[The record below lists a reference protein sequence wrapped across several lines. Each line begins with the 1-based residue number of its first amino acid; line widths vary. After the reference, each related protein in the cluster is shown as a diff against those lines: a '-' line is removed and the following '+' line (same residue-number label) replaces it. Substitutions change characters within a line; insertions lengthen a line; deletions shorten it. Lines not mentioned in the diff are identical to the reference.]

1 MKCWMTEE
9 GNVTYQKRD
18 GDDSMTREELYKMV
32 EKRPLI
38 LDGATGSNLQKAGMP
53 TGVCPELWIMEHEE
67 VLIELQKAYVEAGAD
82 ILYAPT
88 FSGNRE
94 KLNEYGLDGRT
105 EEINKTLV
113 SISKKAAGDRALVAG
128 DMTMTGV
135 ALEPVGTMPLET
147 LIDIYKEQARYLYEA
162 GVDLFVV
169 ETMMS
174 LAETRAAVIAIRE
187 TCDLPVMA
195 SMTFQEDGRTL
206 YGTDP
211 VTAVVVL
218 QSIGADVIGVNC
230 STGPEQMLPVVRK
243 MKEYAEVPIMVKP
256 NAGLPELVDG
266 ETVYPMDAE
275 EFASWGPA
283 FVEAGAGLLGGCCG
297 TTPEHIRRL
306 AETVN
311 DLAVLPPDNRHPA
324 MLASER
330 KSQEILLDGNFLII
344 GERINP
350 TGKKKLQQELREG
363 RLHMVEEMAEQ
374 QEEMGAH
381 ILDINMGTNGIDEKE
396 MMLKAIQKVT
406 MVSDL
411 PLCIDTSYVEVME
424 AALRAY
430 PGRAL
435 VNSISMEKEKIEK
448 LLPLVKKYGAMFILL
463 PLSDKG
469 LPESLEEKKTLIHQV
484 LEQAEACGISRSRVI
499 VDGLVTTIGAN
510 KKAALETLET
520 IRYCKE
526 ELGLCTTVGL
536 SNISFGLPERAYV
549 NGAFAA
555 MAIQNGLTM
564 AIANPSNALL
574 MGLSYASDLLQ
585 NKPQADI
592 AYIEQVKRM
601 EEKQAASAGPAGT
614 AGNTEPGKV
623 GYAGAAGSNG
633 VDTAGAGNPQG
644 AQSRSTSTLQ
654 SQSAGSDTAER
665 TPVFEAVL
673 KGNVEEIVDRVKV
686 ALAGGS
692 SPKEILDGMLIPAI
706 NEVGRLFD
714 IQAYF
719 LPQLIASANA
729 MKEGI
734 GYLEP
739 LLQEDSD
746 GEEKPVIVI
755 ATVEGDIHDIGKNLV
770 ALMLKNYGYQVYD
783 LGKDVPAE
791 KIIAAAEEHDAS
803 IIALSALM
811 TTTMMRMKDTIRLR
825 NKRNLKAKVII
836 GGAVTTQSFADEI
849 GADGYSKDAAEA
861 VKLVQS
867 LLGE

>member
-1 MKCWMTEE
+1 
-9 GNVTYQKRD
+9 
-18 GDDSMTREELYKMV
+18 MTREELYKRI
-32 EKRPLI
+32 EERPLI

-67 VLIELQKAYVEAGAD
+67 ALIRLQEKYVEAGTD

-94 KLNEYGLDGRT
+94 KLKEYGLSDRT
-105 EEINKTLV
+105 EEINKRLV
-113 SISKKAAGDRALVAG
+113 AISKKAAKDRALVAG

-135 ALEPVGTMPLET
+135 ALEPVGPMKLEE
-147 LIDIYKEQARYLYEA
+147 LINIYKEQARCLFEA

-187 TCDLPVMA
+187 VCDLPVMA

-206 YGTDP
+206 YGTDS

-243 MKEYAEVPIMVKP
+243 MKEYADVPLLVKP
-256 NAGLPELVDG
+256 NAGLPELVEG
-266 ETVYPMDAE
+266 ETIYPMSAE
-275 EFASWGPA
+275 EFASFGPA

-297 TTPEHIRRL
+297 TTPEHIAQL
-306 AETVN
+306 AGRVRGLATV
-311 DLAVLPPDNRHPA
+311 PPENRHPI

-330 KSQEILLDGNFLII
+330 KSQEILPDGPFLII

-350 TGKKKLQQELREG
+350 TGKKRLQQELREG
-363 RLHMVEEMAEQ
+363 RLDLVEEMAEE
-374 QEEMGAH
+374 QEELGAH

-396 MMLKAIQKVT
+396 MMLKAIQKVS

-435 VNSISMEKEKIEK
+435 VNSVSMEKEKVEK
-448 LLPLVKKYGAMFILL
+448 LLPLVRKYGAMFILL

-469 LPESLEEKKTLIHQV
+469 LPKSLEEKKELIHQ
-484 LEQAEACGISRSRVI
+484 LLARAAACGIGKNRII
-499 VDGLVTTIGAN
+499 VDGLVTTVGAN
-510 KKAALETLET
+510 KQAALETLET

-526 ELGLCTTVGL
+526 ELGLCTAVGL
-536 SNISFGLPERAYV
+536 SNISFGLPERSYV

-564 AIANPSNALL
+564 AIANPSNDLL
-574 MGLSYASDLLQ
+574 MGLACAADLLKD
-585 NKPQADI
+585 KPQADET
-592 AYIEQVKRM
+592 YITRVQQIKERQTFAAHIPGNVPAGAGATEQQTAAGTGRQ
-601 EEKQAASAGPAGT
+601 QAASEASSGT
-614 AGNTEPGKV
+614 PDS
-623 GYAGAAGSNG
+623 GAKMAAS
-633 VDTAGAGNPQG
+633 
-644 AQSRSTSTLQ
+644 AQ
-654 SQSAGSDTAER
+654 

-673 KGNVEEIVDRVKV
+673 KGRKNGIVEKV
-686 ALAGGS
+686 QEELARGTAA
-692 SPKEILDGMLIPAI
+692 KDILDGQLIPAI

-729 MKEGI
+729 MKEAI

-739 LLQEDSD
+739 LLQEGGDTD
-746 GEEKPVIVI
+746 EKPVIVI

-791 KIIAAAEEHDAS
+791 KIIAAAEEYGAS

-825 NKRNLKAKVII
+825 NEKKMDVRVVI

-867 LLGE
+867 LLDA

>member
-1 MKCWMTEE
+1 
-9 GNVTYQKRD
+9 
-18 GDDSMTREELYKMV
+18 MTREELYRRL
-32 EKRPLI
+32 ESGPII

-53 TGVCPELWIMEHEE
+53 AGVCPELWILEHEDA
-67 VLIELQKAYVEAGAD
+67 LLRLQQDFVEAGTD

-94 KLNEYGLDGRT
+94 KLREYGLDARA
-105 EEINKTLV
+105 EEMNKALV
-113 SISKKAAGDRALVAG
+113 ALSKKAAGGRALVAG

-135 ALEPVGTMPLET
+135 ALEPTGPMKLEE
-147 LIDIYKEQARYLYEA
+147 LIEIYKEQAGYLCEA

-174 LAETRAAVIAIRE
+174 LAETRAAVLAIRE
-187 TCDLPVMA
+187 TCDLPIIA

-230 STGPEQMLPVVRK
+230 STGPEQMLTLVRK
-243 MKEYAEVPIMVKP
+243 MKEYAEVPLLVKP

-266 ETVYPMDAE
+266 ETVYPMGAE
-275 EFASWGPA
+275 EFASFGPA

-297 TTPEHIRRL
+297 TTPKHIRCL
-306 AETVN
+306 ADAVRG
-311 DLAVLPPDNRHPA
+311 LPVLPPDNRHPA

-350 TGKKKLQQELREG
+350 TGKKRLQQELREG
-363 RLHMVEEMAEQ
+363 KLHIVEEMAEQ

-396 MMLKAIQKVT
+396 MMLRAIRKVT

-411 PLCIDTSYVEVME
+411 PLCIDTSYVDVME

-463 PLSDKG
+463 PLSDRG

-484 LEQAEACGISRSRVI
+484 LERAEACGIDRSRII

-555 MAIQNGLTM
+555 MAVQSGLTM

-574 MGLSYASDLLQ
+574 MGLAFASDLLQ
-585 NKPQADI
+585 NKPQADL
-592 AYIEQVKRM
+592 AYIEQVQRM
-601 EEKQAASAGPAGT
+601 EEKGLLPVPRAA
-614 AGNTEPGKV
+614 K
-623 GYAGAAGSNG
+623 
-633 VDTAGAGNPQG
+633 
-644 AQSRSTSTLQ
+644 
-654 SQSAGSDTAER
+654 
-665 TPVFEAVL
+665 
-673 KGNVEEIVDRVKV
+673 
-686 ALAGGS
+686 
-692 SPKEILDGMLIPAI
+692 
-706 NEVGRLFD
+706 
-714 IQAYF
+714 
-719 LPQLIASANA
+719 
-729 MKEGI
+729 
-734 GYLEP
+734 
-739 LLQEDSD
+739 
-746 GEEKPVIVI
+746 
-755 ATVEGDIHDIGKNLV
+755 
-770 ALMLKNYGYQVYD
+770 
-783 LGKDVPAE
+783 
-791 KIIAAAEEHDAS
+791 
-803 IIALSALM
+803 
-811 TTTMMRMKDTIRLR
+811 
-825 NKRNLKAKVII
+825 
-836 GGAVTTQSFADEI
+836 GAVPKDEHAI
-849 GADGYSKDAAEA
+849 
-861 VKLVQS
+861 
-867 LLGE
+867 

>member
-1 MKCWMTEE
+1 
-9 GNVTYQKRD
+9 
-18 GDDSMTREELYKMV
+18 MTREELYKRI
-32 EKRPLI
+32 EERPLI

-67 VLIELQKAYVEAGAD
+67 ALIRLQEEYVEAGTD

-94 KLNEYGLDGRT
+94 KLKEYGLSDRT
-105 EEINKTLV
+105 EEINKRLV
-113 SISKKAAGDRALVAG
+113 AISKKAAKDRALVAG

-135 ALEPVGTMPLET
+135 ALEPVGPMKLEE
-147 LIDIYKEQARYLYEA
+147 LIDIYKEQARCLFEA

-174 LAETRAAVIAIRE
+174 LAETRAAVIAIKE
-187 TCDLPVMA
+187 VCDLPVIA

-243 MKEYAEVPIMVKP
+243 MKEYADVPLLVKP
-256 NAGLPELVDG
+256 NAGLPELVEG
-266 ETVYPMDAE
+266 ETIYPMSAE
-275 EFASWGPA
+275 EFASFGPA

-297 TTPEHIRRL
+297 TTPEHIAQL
-306 AETVN
+306 AGRVRGLATV
-311 DLAVLPPDNRHPA
+311 PPENRHPI

-330 KSQEILLDGNFLII
+330 KSQEILPDGPFLVI

-350 TGKKKLQQELREG
+350 TGKKRLQQELREG
-363 RLHMVEEMAEQ
+363 RLDLVEEMAEE
-374 QEEMGAH
+374 QEELGAH

-396 MMLKAIQKVT
+396 MMLKAIQKVS

-435 VNSISMEKEKIEK
+435 VNSVSMEKEKVEK
-448 LLPLVKKYGAMFILL
+448 LLPLVRKYGAMFILL

-469 LPESLEEKKTLIHQV
+469 LPKSLEEKKELIHQ
-484 LEQAEACGISRSRVI
+484 LLARAAACGIGKNRII
-499 VDGLVTTIGAN
+499 VDGLVTTVGAN
-510 KKAALETLET
+510 KQAALETLET

-526 ELGLCTTVGL
+526 ELGLCTAVGL
-536 SNISFGLPERAYV
+536 SNISFGLPERSYV

-564 AIANPSNALL
+564 AIANPSNDLL
-574 MGLSYASDLLQ
+574 MGLACAADLLKD
-585 NKPQADI
+585 KPQADET
-592 AYIEQVKRM
+592 YITRVQQIKERQTFAAHTSGIVPAGAGATEQQTAAGTGRQ
-601 EEKQAASAGPAGT
+601 QAASEASSGT
-614 AGNTEPGKV
+614 LDS
-623 GYAGAAGSNG
+623 GAK
-633 VDTAGAGNPQG
+633 TAAS
-644 AQSRSTSTLQ
+644 AQ
-654 SQSAGSDTAER
+654 

-673 KGNVEEIVDRVKV
+673 KGRKNGIVEKV
-686 ALAGGS
+686 QEELARGTAA
-692 SPKEILDGMLIPAI
+692 KDILDGQLIPAI

-729 MKEGI
+729 MKEAI

-739 LLQEDSD
+739 LLQEGGDTD
-746 GEEKPVIVI
+746 EKPVIVI

-791 KIIAAAEEHDAS
+791 KIIAAAEEYGAS

-825 NKRNLKAKVII
+825 NEKKMDVRVII

-867 LLGE
+867 LLDA

>member
-1 MKCWMTEE
+1 
-9 GNVTYQKRD
+9 
-18 GDDSMTREELYKMV
+18 MTREELYKRI
-32 EKRPLI
+32 EERPLI

-67 VLIELQKAYVEAGAD
+67 ALIRLQEEYVEAGTD

-94 KLNEYGLDGRT
+94 KLKEYGLSDRT
-105 EEINKTLV
+105 EEINKRLV
-113 SISKKAAGDRALVAG
+113 AISKKAAKDRALVAG

-135 ALEPVGTMPLET
+135 ALEPVGPMKLEE
-147 LIDIYKEQARYLYEA
+147 LIDIYKEQARCLFEA

-174 LAETRAAVIAIRE
+174 LAETRAAVIAIKE
-187 TCDLPVMA
+187 VCDLPVIA

-243 MKEYAEVPIMVKP
+243 MKEYADVPLLVKP
-256 NAGLPELVDG
+256 NAGLPELVEG
-266 ETVYPMDAE
+266 ETIYPMSAE
-275 EFASWGPA
+275 EFASFGPA

-297 TTPEHIRRL
+297 TTPEHIAQL
-306 AETVN
+306 AGRVRGLATV
-311 DLAVLPPDNRHPA
+311 PPENRHPI

-330 KSQEILLDGNFLII
+330 KSQEILPDGPFLVI

-350 TGKKKLQQELREG
+350 TGKKRLQQELREG
-363 RLHMVEEMAEQ
+363 RLDLVEEMAEE
-374 QEEMGAH
+374 QEELGAH

-396 MMLKAIQKVT
+396 MMLKAIQKVS

-435 VNSISMEKEKIEK
+435 VNSVSMEKEKVEK
-448 LLPLVKKYGAMFILL
+448 LLPLVRKYGAMFILL

-469 LPESLEEKKTLIHQV
+469 LPKSLEEKKELIHQ
-484 LEQAEACGISRSRVI
+484 LLARAAACGIGKKRII
-499 VDGLVTTIGAN
+499 VDGLVTTVGAN
-510 KKAALETLET
+510 KQAALETLET

-526 ELGLCTTVGL
+526 ELGLCTAVGL
-536 SNISFGLPERAYV
+536 SNISFGLPERSYV

-564 AIANPSNALL
+564 AIANPSNDLL
-574 MGLSYASDLLQ
+574 MGLACAADLLKD
-585 NKPQADI
+585 KPQADET
-592 AYIEQVKRM
+592 YITRVQQIKERQTFAAHTSGNVPAGAGATEQQTAAGTGRQ
-601 EEKQAASAGPAGT
+601 QAASEASSGT
-614 AGNTEPGKV
+614 LDS
-623 GYAGAAGSNG
+623 GAK
-633 VDTAGAGNPQG
+633 TAAS
-644 AQSRSTSTLQ
+644 AQ
-654 SQSAGSDTAER
+654 

-673 KGNVEEIVDRVKV
+673 KGRKNGIVEKV
-686 ALAGGS
+686 QEELARGTAA
-692 SPKEILDGMLIPAI
+692 KDILDGQLIPAI

-714 IQAYF
+714 VQAYF

-729 MKEGI
+729 MKEAI

-739 LLQEDSD
+739 LLQEGGDTD
-746 GEEKPVIVI
+746 EKPVIVI

-791 KIIAAAEEHDAS
+791 KIIAAAEEYGAS

-825 NKRNLKAKVII
+825 NEKKMDVRVII

-867 LLGE
+867 LLDA

>member
-1 MKCWMTEE
+1 
-9 GNVTYQKRD
+9 
-18 GDDSMTREELYKMV
+18 MTREELYKRI
-32 EKRPLI
+32 EERPLI

-67 VLIELQKAYVEAGAD
+67 ALIRLQEKYVEAGTD

-94 KLNEYGLDGRT
+94 KLKEYGLSDRT
-105 EEINKTLV
+105 EEINKRLV
-113 SISKKAAGDRALVAG
+113 AISKKAAKDRALVAG

-135 ALEPVGTMPLET
+135 ALEPVGPMKLEE
-147 LIDIYKEQARYLYEA
+147 LIDIYKEQARCLFEA

-187 TCDLPVMA
+187 VCDLPVMA

-243 MKEYAEVPIMVKP
+243 MKEYADVPLLVKP
-256 NAGLPELVDG
+256 NAGLPELVEG
-266 ETVYPMDAE
+266 ETIYPMSAE
-275 EFASWGPA
+275 EFASFGPA

-297 TTPEHIRRL
+297 TTPEHIAQL
-306 AETVN
+306 AGRVRGLATV
-311 DLAVLPPDNRHPA
+311 PPENRHPI

-330 KSQEILLDGNFLII
+330 KSQEILPDGPFLII

-350 TGKKKLQQELREG
+350 TGKKRLQQELREG
-363 RLHMVEEMAEQ
+363 RLDLVEEMAEE
-374 QEEMGAH
+374 QEELGAH

-396 MMLKAIQKVT
+396 MMLKAIQKVS

-435 VNSISMEKEKIEK
+435 VNSVSMEKEKVEK
-448 LLPLVKKYGAMFILL
+448 LLPLVRKYGAMFILL

-469 LPESLEEKKTLIHQV
+469 LPKSLEEKKELIHQ
-484 LEQAEACGISRSRVI
+484 LLARAAACGIGKNRII
-499 VDGLVTTIGAN
+499 VDGLVTTVGAN
-510 KKAALETLET
+510 KQAALETLET

-526 ELGLCTTVGL
+526 ELGLCTAVGL
-536 SNISFGLPERAYV
+536 SNISFGLPERSYV

-564 AIANPSNALL
+564 AIANPSNDLL
-574 MGLSYASDLLQ
+574 MGLACAADLLKD
-585 NKPQADI
+585 KPQADET
-592 AYIEQVKRM
+592 YITRVQQIKERQTFAAHIPGNVPAGAGATEQQTAAGTGRQ
-601 EEKQAASAGPAGT
+601 QAASEASSGT
-614 AGNTEPGKV
+614 PDS
-623 GYAGAAGSNG
+623 GAKMAAS
-633 VDTAGAGNPQG
+633 
-644 AQSRSTSTLQ
+644 AQ
-654 SQSAGSDTAER
+654 

-673 KGNVEEIVDRVKV
+673 KGRKNGIVEKV
-686 ALAGGS
+686 QEELARGTAA
-692 SPKEILDGMLIPAI
+692 KDILDGQLIPAI

-714 IQAYF
+714 VQAYF

-729 MKEGI
+729 MKEAI

-739 LLQEDSD
+739 LLQEGGDTD
-746 GEEKPVIVI
+746 EKPVIVI

-791 KIIAAAEEHDAS
+791 KIIAAAEEYGAS

-825 NKRNLKAKVII
+825 NEKKMDVRVII

-867 LLGE
+867 LLDA

>member
-1 MKCWMTEE
+1 
-9 GNVTYQKRD
+9 
-18 GDDSMTREELYKMV
+18 MTREELYKRI
-32 EKRPLI
+32 EERPLI

-67 VLIELQKAYVEAGAD
+67 ALIRLQEEYVEAGTD

-94 KLNEYGLDGRT
+94 KLKEYGLSDRT
-105 EEINKTLV
+105 EEINKRLV
-113 SISKKAAGDRALVAG
+113 AISKKAAKDRALVAG

-135 ALEPVGTMPLET
+135 ALEPVGPMKLEE
-147 LIDIYKEQARYLYEA
+147 LIDIYKEQARCLFEA

-187 TCDLPVMA
+187 VCDLPVMA

-243 MKEYAEVPIMVKP
+243 MKEYADVPLLVKP
-256 NAGLPELVDG
+256 NAGLPELVEG
-266 ETVYPMDAE
+266 ETIYPMSAE
-275 EFASWGPA
+275 EFASFGPA

-297 TTPEHIRRL
+297 TTPEHIAQL
-306 AETVN
+306 AGRVRGLATV
-311 DLAVLPPDNRHPA
+311 PPENRHPI

-330 KSQEILLDGNFLII
+330 KSQEILPDGPFLII

-350 TGKKKLQQELREG
+350 TGKKRLQQELREG
-363 RLHMVEEMAEQ
+363 RLDLVEEMAEE
-374 QEEMGAH
+374 QEELGAH

-396 MMLKAIQKVT
+396 MMLKAIQKVS

-435 VNSISMEKEKIEK
+435 VNSVSMEKEKVEK
-448 LLPLVKKYGAMFILL
+448 LLPLVRKYGAMFILL

-469 LPESLEEKKTLIHQV
+469 LPKSLEEKKELIHQ
-484 LEQAEACGISRSRVI
+484 LLARAAACGIGKNRII
-499 VDGLVTTIGAN
+499 VDGLVTTVGAN
-510 KKAALETLET
+510 KQAALETLET

-526 ELGLCTTVGL
+526 ELGLCTAVGL
-536 SNISFGLPERAYV
+536 SNISFGLPERSYV

-564 AIANPSNALL
+564 AIANPSNDLL
-574 MGLSYASDLLQ
+574 MGLACAADLLKD
-585 NKPQADI
+585 KPQADET
-592 AYIEQVKRM
+592 YITRVQQIKERQTFAAHIPGNVPAGAGATEQQTAAGTGRQ
-601 EEKQAASAGPAGT
+601 QAASEASSGT
-614 AGNTEPGKV
+614 PDS
-623 GYAGAAGSNG
+623 GAKMAAS
-633 VDTAGAGNPQG
+633 
-644 AQSRSTSTLQ
+644 AQ
-654 SQSAGSDTAER
+654 

-673 KGNVEEIVDRVKV
+673 KGRKNGIVEKV
-686 ALAGGS
+686 QEELARGTAA
-692 SPKEILDGMLIPAI
+692 KDILDGQLIPAI

-729 MKEGI
+729 MKEAI

-739 LLQEDSD
+739 LLQEDGD
-746 GEEKPVIVI
+746 TDEKPVIVI

-791 KIIAAAEEHDAS
+791 KIIAAAEEYGAS

-825 NKRNLKAKVII
+825 NEKKMDVRVII

-867 LLGE
+867 LLDA

>member
-1 MKCWMTEE
+1 MTRKELFQLIEE
-9 GNVTYQKRD
+9 G
-18 GDDSMTREELYKMV
+18 
-32 EKRPLI
+32 PII

-53 TGVCPELWIMEHEE
+53 VGVCPEQWILENEE
-67 VLIELQKAYVEAGAD
+67 ALLRLQKAYVDAGTK

-88 FSGNRE
+88 FSGNRV
-94 KLNEYGLDGRT
+94 KLEEYGLGDRA
-105 EEINKTLV
+105 EEINKKLV
-113 SISKKAAGDRALVAG
+113 ALSKKAAGEKALVAG
-128 DMTMTGV
+128 DLTMTGV
-135 ALEPVGTMPLET
+135 ALEPIGPMKLED
-147 LIDIYKEQARYLYEA
+147 LIDIYKEQAKYLLDA

-174 LAETRAAVIAIRE
+174 LAETRAAVIAIKE
-187 TCDLPVMA
+187 ICDLPVIA

-211 VTAVVVL
+211 ITAVVVL
-218 QSIGADVIGVNC
+218 QSVGADVIGVNC
-230 STGPEQMLPVVRK
+230 STGPDEMIPIVRQ
-243 MKEYAEVPIMVKP
+243 MKEYADIPILAKP
-256 NAGLPELVDG
+256 NAGLPVLVQG
-266 ETVYPMDAE
+266 ETIYPMSPE
-275 EFASWGPA
+275 EFASFGPA
-283 FVEAGAGLLGGCCG
+283 FVDAGAGLLGGCCG

-306 AETVN
+306 TESVRDCKVKGPEN
-311 DLAVLPPDNRHPA
+311 LHP
-324 MLASER
+324 MMVASER
-330 KSQEILLDGNFLII
+330 KSQEIALDGNFLVI

-350 TGKKKLQQELREG
+350 TGKKKLQEELRAG
-363 RLHMVEEMAEQ
+363 KLQIVEEMAEQ

-406 MVSDL
+406 MVSSL

-463 PLSDKG
+463 PLSDEG
-469 LPESLEEKKTLIHQV
+469 LPKNLEEKKELIHEV
-484 LEQAEACGISRSRVI
+484 LNRAQTLGISRNQIV
-499 VDGLVTTIGAN
+499 VDGLVTTVGAN

-526 ELGLCTTVGL
+526 ELKLCTTIGL

-555 MAIQNGLTM
+555 MAIQSGLTM
-564 AIANPSNALL
+564 AIANPSNQLL
-574 MGLSYASDLLQ
+574 MGISFASDLLQ
-585 NKPQADI
+585 NKARADI
-592 AYIEQVKRM
+592 AYIEQVGRM
-601 EEKQAASAGPAGT
+601 EPMVMQTVNVSKKSAEQMPEMKS
-614 AGNTEPGKV
+614 GNQKNE
-623 GYAGAAGSNG
+623 N
-633 VDTAGAGNPQG
+633 
-644 AQSRSTSTLQ
+644 
-654 SQSAGSDTAER
+654 

-673 KGNVEEIVDRVKV
+673 KGNVEGIVDIVKKT
-686 ALAGGS
+686 LSQGET
-692 SPKEILDGMLIPAI
+692 PKNILDQMLIPAI

-714 IQAYF
+714 IQTYF

-729 MKEGI
+729 MKEAI
-734 GYLEP
+734 NYLEP
-739 LLQEDSD
+739 MLQENGSQ
-746 GEEKPVIVI
+746 EEMPVIVI

-791 KIIAAAEEHDAS
+791 EIIKAAREYDAD

-811 TTTMMRMKDTIRLR
+811 TTTMMKMKDTIALR
-825 NKRNLKAKVII
+825 NEYGLKAKVII
-836 GGAVTTQSFADEI
+836 GGAVTTQNFADEI

-867 LLGE
+867 LLGGAI

>member
-1 MKCWMTEE
+1 
-9 GNVTYQKRD
+9 
-18 GDDSMTREELYKMV
+18 MTREELYKMI

-94 KLNEYGLDGRT
+94 KLKEYGLDGRT

-306 AETVN
+306 AETVK

-448 LLPLVKKYGAMFILL
+448 LLPLVKKYGVMFILL

>member
-1 MKCWMTEE
+1 
-9 GNVTYQKRD
+9 
-18 GDDSMTREELYKMV
+18 MTREELYKRI
-32 EKRPLI
+32 EERPLI

-67 VLIELQKAYVEAGAD
+67 ALIRLQEEYVEAGTD

-94 KLNEYGLDGRT
+94 KLKEYGLSDRT
-105 EEINKTLV
+105 EEINKRLV
-113 SISKKAAGDRALVAG
+113 TISKKAAKDRALVAG

-135 ALEPVGTMPLET
+135 ALEPVGPMKLEE
-147 LIDIYKEQARYLYEA
+147 LIDIYKEQARCLFEA

-187 TCDLPVMA
+187 VCDLPVMA

-243 MKEYAEVPIMVKP
+243 MKEYADVPLLVKP
-256 NAGLPELVDG
+256 NAGLPELVEG
-266 ETVYPMDAE
+266 ETIYPMSAE
-275 EFASWGPA
+275 EFASFGPA

-297 TTPEHIRRL
+297 TTPEHIAQL
-306 AETVN
+306 AGRVRGLATV
-311 DLAVLPPDNRHPA
+311 PPENRHPI

-330 KSQEILLDGNFLII
+330 KSQEILPDGPFLII

-350 TGKKKLQQELREG
+350 TGKKRLQQELREG
-363 RLHMVEEMAEQ
+363 RLDLVEEMAEE
-374 QEEMGAH
+374 QEELGAH

-396 MMLKAIQKVT
+396 MMLKAIQKVS

-435 VNSISMEKEKIEK
+435 VNSVSMEKEKVEK
-448 LLPLVKKYGAMFILL
+448 LLPLVRKYGAMFILL

-469 LPESLEEKKTLIHQV
+469 LPKSPEEKKELIHQ
-484 LEQAEACGISRSRVI
+484 LLARAAACGIGKNRII
-499 VDGLVTTIGAN
+499 VDGLVTTVGAN
-510 KKAALETLET
+510 KQAALETLET

-526 ELGLCTTVGL
+526 ELGLCTAVGL
-536 SNISFGLPERAYV
+536 SNISFGLPERSYV

-564 AIANPSNALL
+564 AIANPSNDLL
-574 MGLSYASDLLQ
+574 MGLACAADLLKD
-585 NKPQADI
+585 KPQADET
-592 AYIEQVKRM
+592 YITRVQQIKERQTFAAHIPGNVPAGAGATEQQTAAGTGRQ
-601 EEKQAASAGPAGT
+601 QAASEASSGT
-614 AGNTEPGKV
+614 PDS
-623 GYAGAAGSNG
+623 GAKMAAS
-633 VDTAGAGNPQG
+633 
-644 AQSRSTSTLQ
+644 AQ
-654 SQSAGSDTAER
+654 

-673 KGNVEEIVDRVKV
+673 KGRKNGIVEKV
-686 ALAGGS
+686 QEELARGTAA
-692 SPKEILDGMLIPAI
+692 KDILDGQLIPAI

-729 MKEGI
+729 MKEAI

-739 LLQEDSD
+739 LLQEGGDTD
-746 GEEKPVIVI
+746 EKPVIVI

-791 KIIAAAEEHDAS
+791 KIIAAAEEYGAS

-825 NKRNLKAKVII
+825 NEKKMDVRVII

-867 LLGE
+867 LLDA

>member
-1 MKCWMTEE
+1 
-9 GNVTYQKRD
+9 
-18 GDDSMTREELYKMV
+18 MTREELYKRI
-32 EKRPLI
+32 EERPLI

-67 VLIELQKAYVEAGAD
+67 ALIRLQEEYVEAGTD

-94 KLNEYGLDGRT
+94 KLKEYGLSDRT
-105 EEINKTLV
+105 EEINKRLV
-113 SISKKAAGDRALVAG
+113 AISKKAAKDRALVAG

-135 ALEPVGTMPLET
+135 ALEPVGPMKLEE
-147 LIDIYKEQARYLYEA
+147 LIDIYKEQARCLFEA

-174 LAETRAAVIAIRE
+174 LAETRAAVIAIKE
-187 TCDLPVMA
+187 VCDLPVIA

-243 MKEYAEVPIMVKP
+243 MKEYADVPLLVKP
-256 NAGLPELVDG
+256 NAGLPELVEG
-266 ETVYPMDAE
+266 ETIYPMSAE
-275 EFASWGPA
+275 EFASFGPA

-297 TTPEHIRRL
+297 TTPEHIAQL
-306 AETVN
+306 AGRVRGLATV
-311 DLAVLPPDNRHPA
+311 PPENRHPI

-330 KSQEILLDGNFLII
+330 KSQEILPDGPFLVI

-350 TGKKKLQQELREG
+350 TGKKRLQQELREG
-363 RLHMVEEMAEQ
+363 RLDLVEEMAEE
-374 QEEMGAH
+374 QEELGAH

-396 MMLKAIQKVT
+396 MMLKAIQKVS

-435 VNSISMEKEKIEK
+435 VNSVSMEKEKVEK
-448 LLPLVKKYGAMFILL
+448 LLPLVRKYGAMFILL

-469 LPESLEEKKTLIHQV
+469 LPKSLEEKKELIHQ
-484 LEQAEACGISRSRVI
+484 LLARAAACGIGKNRIV
-499 VDGLVTTIGAN
+499 VDGLVTTVGAN
-510 KKAALETLET
+510 KQAALETLET

-526 ELGLCTTVGL
+526 ELGLCTAVGL
-536 SNISFGLPERAYV
+536 SNISFGLPERSYV

-564 AIANPSNALL
+564 AIANPSNDLL
-574 MGLSYASDLLQ
+574 MGLACAADLLKD
-585 NKPQADI
+585 KPQADET
-592 AYIEQVKRM
+592 YITRVQQIKERQTFAAHTSGNVPAGAGATEQQTAAGTGRQ
-601 EEKQAASAGPAGT
+601 QAASEASSGT
-614 AGNTEPGKV
+614 LDS
-623 GYAGAAGSNG
+623 GAK
-633 VDTAGAGNPQG
+633 TAAS
-644 AQSRSTSTLQ
+644 AQ
-654 SQSAGSDTAER
+654 

-673 KGNVEEIVDRVKV
+673 KGRKNGIVEKV
-686 ALAGGS
+686 QEELARGTAA
-692 SPKEILDGMLIPAI
+692 KDILDGQLIPAI

-714 IQAYF
+714 VQAYF

-729 MKEGI
+729 MKEAI

-739 LLQEDSD
+739 LLQEGGDTD
-746 GEEKPVIVI
+746 EKPVIVI

-791 KIIAAAEEHDAS
+791 KIIAAAEEYGAS

-825 NKRNLKAKVII
+825 NEKKMDVRVII

-867 LLGE
+867 LLDA

>member
-1 MKCWMTEE
+1 
-9 GNVTYQKRD
+9 
-18 GDDSMTREELYKMV
+18 MTREELYKRI
-32 EKRPLI
+32 EERPLI

-67 VLIELQKAYVEAGAD
+67 ALIRLQEKYVEAGTD

-94 KLNEYGLDGRT
+94 KLKEYGLSDRT
-105 EEINKTLV
+105 EEINKRLV
-113 SISKKAAGDRALVAG
+113 AISKKAAKDRALVAG

-135 ALEPVGTMPLET
+135 ALEPVGPMKLEE
-147 LIDIYKEQARYLYEA
+147 LIDIYKEQARCLFEA

-187 TCDLPVMA
+187 VCDLPVMA

-243 MKEYAEVPIMVKP
+243 MKEYADVPLLVKP
-256 NAGLPELVDG
+256 NAGLPELVEG
-266 ETVYPMDAE
+266 ETIYPMSAE
-275 EFASWGPA
+275 EFASFGPA

-297 TTPEHIRRL
+297 TTPEHIAQL
-306 AETVN
+306 AGRVRG
-311 DLAVLPPDNRHPA
+311 LATVLPENRHPI

-330 KSQEILLDGNFLII
+330 KSQEILPDGPFLII

-350 TGKKKLQQELREG
+350 TGKKRLQQELREG
-363 RLHMVEEMAEQ
+363 RLDLVEEMAEE
-374 QEEMGAH
+374 QEELGAH

-396 MMLKAIQKVT
+396 MMLKAIQKVS

-435 VNSISMEKEKIEK
+435 VNSVSMEKEKVEK
-448 LLPLVKKYGAMFILL
+448 LLPLVRKYGAMFILL

-469 LPESLEEKKTLIHQV
+469 LPKSLEEKKELIHQ
-484 LEQAEACGISRSRVI
+484 LLARAAACGIGKNRII
-499 VDGLVTTIGAN
+499 VDGLVTTVGAN
-510 KKAALETLET
+510 KQAALETLET

-526 ELGLCTTVGL
+526 ELGLCTAVGL
-536 SNISFGLPERAYV
+536 SNISFGLPERSYV

-564 AIANPSNALL
+564 AIANPSNDLL
-574 MGLSYASDLLQ
+574 MGLACAADLLKD
-585 NKPQADI
+585 KPQADET
-592 AYIEQVKRM
+592 YITRVQQIKERQTFAAHIPGNVPAGAGATEQQTAAGTGRQ
-601 EEKQAASAGPAGT
+601 QAASEASSGT
-614 AGNTEPGKV
+614 PDS
-623 GYAGAAGSNG
+623 GAKMAAS
-633 VDTAGAGNPQG
+633 
-644 AQSRSTSTLQ
+644 AQ
-654 SQSAGSDTAER
+654 

-673 KGNVEEIVDRVKV
+673 KGRKNGIVEKV
-686 ALAGGS
+686 QEELARGTAA
-692 SPKEILDGMLIPAI
+692 KDILDGQLIPAI

-714 IQAYF
+714 VQAYF

-729 MKEGI
+729 MKEAI

-739 LLQEDSD
+739 LLQEGGDTD
-746 GEEKPVIVI
+746 EKPVIVI

-791 KIIAAAEEHDAS
+791 KIIAAAEEYGAS

-825 NKRNLKAKVII
+825 NEKKMDVRVII

-867 LLGE
+867 LLDA

>member
-1 MKCWMTEE
+1 
-9 GNVTYQKRD
+9 
-18 GDDSMTREELYKMV
+18 MTREELYQRL
-32 EKRPLI
+32 EKGPLI

-53 TGVCPELWIMEHEE
+53 TGVCPELWILEHEE
-67 VLIELQKAYVEAGAD
+67 VLTKLQKAYVEAGTD

-94 KLNEYGLDGRT
+94 KLKEYGLDDRI

-113 SISKKAAGDRALVAG
+113 RISKNAAGGQALVAG
-128 DMTMTGV
+128 DMTMTGI
-135 ALEPVGTMPLET
+135 ALEPVGAMPLET
-147 LIDIYKEQARYLYEA
+147 LIDIYKEQAKYLYEA

-174 LAETRAAVIAIRE
+174 LAETRAAIIAIKE
-187 TCDLPVMA
+187 ICDLPVMA

-218 QSIGADVIGVNC
+218 QSIGADVVGVNC
-230 STGPEQMLPVVRK
+230 STGPAQMLSVVRR
-243 MKEYAEVPIMVKP
+243 MKEYAEVPILVKP

-266 ETVYPMDAE
+266 ETIYPMDAE
-275 EFASWGPA
+275 EFASYGPA
-283 FVEAGAGLLGGCCG
+283 FIEAGAGILGGCCG

-306 AETVN
+306 EETVK
-311 DLAVLPPDNRHPA
+311 DLKVLPPENRHPA

-363 RLHMVEEMAEQ
+363 KLRMVEEMAEQ

-396 MMLKAIQKVT
+396 MMLKAIRKVT
-406 MVSDL
+406 MVTDL

-484 LEQAEACGISRSRVI
+484 LEKAEACGIDRSRIV

-526 ELGLCTTVGL
+526 ELRLCTTVGL

-564 AIANPSNALL
+564 AIANPSNSLL
-574 MGLSYASDLLQ
+574 MGLAYASDLLQ

-592 AYIEQVKRM
+592 TYIEQVKQIEGR
-601 EEKQAASAGPAGT
+601 Q
-614 AGNTEPGKV
+614 
-623 GYAGAAGSNG
+623 
-633 VDTAGAGNPQG
+633 DAGAG
-644 AQSRSTSTLQ
+644 QSGTPNVGNIGSEAGKADVGNSGGRTSGT
-654 SQSAGSDTAER
+654 SAAGESITHRKNSGEAETAALKQ

-673 KGNVEEIVDRVKV
+673 KGNTEEIVDRVKN
-686 ALAGGS
+686 ALADGTA
-692 SPKEILDGMLIPAI
+692 PKDILDHMLIPAI

-719 LPQLIASANA
+719 LPQLIASANT

-739 LLQEDSD
+739 LLQEEND

-783 LGKDVPAE
+783 LGKDVPADR
-791 KIIAAAEEHDAS
+791 IIAAAEEHDAS

-811 TTTMMRMKDTIRLR
+811 TTTMMRMKDTIALR
-825 NKRNLKAKVII
+825 NKKNLKAKVII
-836 GGAVTTQSFADEI
+836 GGAVTTQSFAEEI